1 MKKLTVILILSLA
14 FAAQRAIAQEPY
26 VIKSYQV
33 NEDASFV
40 YYSDNL
46 SDGGEKTRKVKK
58 PEPKQYPASVTLIA
72 TNDYPVMIE
81 YAYEEL
87 YADGR
92 RVTNHIRRVKS
103 ERERAVITL
112 PPMPELQPLIPEKT
126 DALGLAAQRA
136 RLEKNPVTSEPIVT
150 SIKTMRQED
159 RAIAQRV
166 EGREI
171 IYTLQSGAEVR
182 APIKKAYS
190 ARVQSAPIKA
200 KNKPE
205 Q

>member
-1 MKKLTVILILSLA
+1 MEVK
-14 FAAQRAIAQEPY
+14 
-26 VIKSYQV
+26 
-33 NEDASFV
+33 
-40 YYSDNL
+40 
-46 SDGGEKTRKVKK
+46 KTRKVAK
-58 PEPKQYPASVTLIA
+58 PKPREYPKSVTLIA

-126 DALGLAAQRA
+126 DALGRPRAA